1 MVASIV
7 GGVGGVWVAYCCFDA
22 SASQKSS
29 AFGLTTF
36 RKVPKGPE
44 SGIFLPPQPLFAVG
58 EFGVRL
64 ATAES
69 SQLTCIK

>member
-1 MVASIV
+1 MTRGEPEFHDGNSFFITQWWRVLC

-44 SGIFLPPQPLFAVG
+44 SGIFLVELVF
-58 EFGVRL
+58 
-64 ATAES
+64 
-69 SQLTCIK
+69 